1 MLLLLLLLRSL
12 LLLLRLLL
20 RRLRLLPPS
29 PLGLL
34 AEGPKATAL
43 AAALASATSSA

>member
-12 LLLLRLLL
+12 LLLLRLL

-34 AEGPKATAL
+34 AEGPKATGL